1 MAGVRKKIEAIKKRL
16 RRLVSK
22 TPKRKFYYGFFSKYC
37 RLRPKWVLIESFH
50 GQTVSDSGLV
60 LAQEIARLYPGQY
73 RVFYAT
79 EDKKK
84 HQAFVDAA
92 GLQVEL
98 VDVTTFRYTRI
109 LACAQHI
116 FSNAS
121 LPIYFIKRPGQVY
134 MQTWHGTPLKTLGK
148 QMRMGIESMYN
159 VQHNFLQADYLT
171 QPNAFTRDVIL
182 RDYNLEPLYTGKV
195 VMAGYPRNKVFMEP
209 EKGVALR
216 RQLGL
221 EDKTV
226 YAYMPT
232 WRGQSNHSVDVLEY
246 ASQVKKILKKLD
258 AALQEDQLLY
268 VNFHPILH
276 GAVQLGAYKH
286 ILPFPAEVS
295 NYEFLN
301 CADALITDY
310 SSVFFDF
317 SLTKKPIILFMYDYD
332 TYLADRG
339 LYMDVRTLPFRQI
352 YKTDELA
359 QCLRDETCLQDD
371 YSDTEYYRTFSKY
384 DSPDISEKLLKLA
397 FTGDSGDLEV
407 IDYGKNK
414 EKTWR
419 VLYPQPITQLSD
431 LRTLAKKADDHTLV
445 LMEKKWFKG
454 DLSPVLHDQFNDAFP
469 YVITTMTVPRTYI
482 EALLA
487 SFGVRRV
494 QERLLRRDQQ
504 RIFPNLK
511 IDGKYRRHSSVFA
524 PGYTTDLEKAVRVP
538 LEQCTVRDGVVQL
551 QYGAISADYTVL
563 QQAVLNQKGCVLAV
577 WDAPEGVATCARY
590 DLRAVVEDV
599 QLYIRRGCVPAL
611 IARSGKTGRRVLL
624 TFDDPQ
630 KRRQAQVKA
639 NAWNKAPY

>member
-1 MAGVRKKIEAIKKRL
+1 MAGIRKKLKAIKKRL
-16 RRLVSK
+16 CRLVSK

-98 VDVTTFRYTRI
+98 VDVTTFRYTHI

-216 RQLGL
+216 RKLGL

-246 ASQVKKILKKLD
+246 AAQVKKIMHQVDSGLKD
-258 AALQEDQLLY
+258 DQVLY

-276 GAVQLGAYKH
+276 GAVQLDAYQH
-286 ILPFPAEVS
+286 ILPFPTEVS

-339 LYMDVRTLPFRQI
+339 LYMDVRSLPFRQI
-352 YKTDELA
+352 YQTEELVE
-359 QCLRDETCLQDD
+359 CLRSGACLQDD
-371 YSDTEYYRTFSKY
+371 YSDTEYYHTFSKY
-384 DSPDISEKLLKLA
+384 DSPDVSEKLLKLA

-482 EALLA
+482 EVLLA

-524 PGYTTDLEKAVRVP
+524 PGYTADLEKAVRVP

-563 QQAVLNQKGCVLAV
+563 QQAVLNQKGCVLAA
-577 WDAPEGVATCARY
+577 WDAPEGVATCARD
-590 DLRAVVEDV
+590 DLR
-599 QLYIRRGCVPAL
+599 
-611 IARSGKTGRRVLL
+611 
-624 TFDDPQ
+624 
-630 KRRQAQVKA
+630 
-639 NAWNKAPY
+639 W

>member
-1 MAGVRKKIEAIKKRL
+1 MAGIRKKLKAIKKRL
-16 RRLVSK
+16 RRMVSK

-209 EKGVALR
+209 EKGTALR

-232 WRGQSNHSVDVLEY
+232 WRGTSNRDVDTSEY
-246 ASQVKKILKKLD
+246 AAQVHAMLSVLD
-258 AALQEDQLLY
+258 
-268 VNFHPILH
+268 
-276 GAVQLGAYKH
+276 K
-286 ILPFPAEVS
+286 S
-295 NYEFLN
+295 
-301 CADALITDY
+301 
-310 SSVFFDF
+310 
-317 SLTKKPIILFMYDYD
+317 
-332 TYLADRG
+332 
-339 LYMDVRTLPFRQI
+339 
-352 YKTDELA
+352 
-359 QCLRDETCLQDD
+359 
-371 YSDTEYYRTFSKY
+371 
-384 DSPDISEKLLKLA
+384 
-397 FTGDSGDLEV
+397 
-407 IDYGKNK
+407 
-414 EKTWR
+414 
-419 VLYPQPITQLSD
+419 
-431 LRTLAKKADDHTLV
+431 
-445 LMEKKWFKG
+445 
-454 DLSPVLHDQFNDAFP
+454 
-469 YVITTMTVPRTYI
+469 MT
-482 EALLA
+482 
-487 SFGVRRV
+487 
-494 QERLLRRDQQ
+494 
-504 RIFPNLK
+504 
-511 IDGKYRRHSSVFA
+511 
-524 PGYTTDLEKAVRVP
+524 
-538 LEQCTVRDGVVQL
+538 
-551 QYGAISADYTVL
+551 
-563 QQAVLNQKGCVLAV
+563 
-577 WDAPEGVATCARY
+577 DAPAAGAGGQDC
-590 DLRAVVEDV
+590 LC
-599 QLYIRRGCVPAL
+599 LYAHLAGHQQPGC
-611 IARSGKTGRRVLL
+611 GH
-624 TFDDPQ
+624 
-630 KRRQAQVKA
+630 
-639 NAWNKAPY
+639 